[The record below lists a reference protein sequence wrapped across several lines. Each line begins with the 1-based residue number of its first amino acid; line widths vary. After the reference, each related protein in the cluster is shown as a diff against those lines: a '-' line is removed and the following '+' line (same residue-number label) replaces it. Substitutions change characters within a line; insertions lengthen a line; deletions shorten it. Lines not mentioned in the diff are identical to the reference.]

1 MKLPDI
7 AIQTVSLIAGT
18 GTAYGAGDPDAGQAI
33 ANFLKSN
40 LHSLFSELSSQ
51 RQATRVKDVSQYA
64 LNGIKHRLE
73 NDEKLR
79 DDGFFE
85 RTIDRSNAEESFE
98 AVLLKA
104 QDEFEEKK
112 IPYLGKLFENACFD
126 SQIHAGLLHIL
137 CKDFE
142 SLTYRQL
149 CIIKMIIENK
159 HPLSLKSTVETPWL
173 TADRMPLLS
182 EDAFPTLVE
191 CVSLGHR
198 GYIDFKLSPPDD
210 TRSGP
215 VALLVPNSMRTR
227 VPAGQMY
234 GRMGLASIPES
245 DVIPIAKSLAA
256 TKVQS

>member
-1 MKLPDI
+1 MKLPDF
-7 AIQTVSLIAGT
+7 AIETVSLIAGT
-18 GTAYGAGDPDAGQAI
+18 KAASEAGDPDAGQAV
-33 ANFLKSN
+33 ANFVKNN
-40 LHSLFSELSSQ
+40 LHNLVNQFTSQ
-51 RQATRVKDVSQYA
+51 RQAKRIKDVSHYA
-64 LNGIKHRLE
+64 LNGIKPRLK
-73 NDEKLR
+73 DEELR

-85 RTIDRSNAEESFE
+85 RTIDRSYAEEAFE

-104 QDEFEEKK
+104 QDEHEEKK

-126 SQIHAGLLHIL
+126 SQIHPGLLNIL

-159 HPLSLKSTVETPWL
+159 YPLSLKSTVETPWL
-173 TADRMPLLS
+173 TTERMPLLS
-182 EDAFPTLVE
+182 EGAFPTLVE

-198 GYIDFKLSPPDD
+198 GYIDYELSPPDD

-215 VALLVPNSMRTR
+215 VALLVPNSMHYR
-227 VPAGQMY
+227 VPAAQMY

-245 DVIPIAKSLAA
+245 DVLPIAKSLAS
-256 TKVQS
+256 TKIQS